1 MKISAKKKIE
11 SRKAILDAA
20 VDMIIEKG
28 IKGSSMR
35 AIARK
40 AGVGDA
46 TIYNYFP
53 SKESLVYGYYKDA
66 IENAIQ
72 TVENIGDLPAYNLNE
87 KIQVLMETILEK
99 FLGDRE
105 FVDQTFA
112 TVFFTPIPS
121 ARSLKE
127 IRGLFIRTV
136 EAYYTQSVDS
146 GDIPELMLRDLVYH
160 CVWDFFIAATMY
172 WLKDDSDQ
180 FANTTVLMEKSI
192 DLGYTVL
199 VSGVLD
205 KVTGLASFLF
215 KSHVLSRLDLL
226 MERRE
231 TFERIRQE
239 FMNHGNKE

>member
-1 MKISAKKKIE
+1 MKISAKQKQE

-28 IKGSSMR
+28 IKASSMR

-53 SKESLVYGYYKDA
+53 SKEALVYGYYRDA
-66 IENAIQ
+66 VESAVQ
-72 TVENIGDLPAYNLNE
+72 AVENIGDLQEYQLNE
-87 KIQVLMETILEK
+87 KIQALMEAVLEN

-112 TVFFTPIPS
+112 QAFFTPIPS
-121 ARSLKE
+121 ARAIKE
-127 IRGLFIRTV
+127 IRGLFVLAV
-136 EAYYTQSVDS
+136 EDFYKQSVES
-146 GDIPELMLRDLVYH
+146 GEIPELMLRDLVYQ

-180 FANTTVLMEKSI
+180 FANTTVFMEKSI

-199 VSGVLD
+199 ISGVLN

-226 MERRE
+226 VERKE
-231 TFERIRQE
+231 TFERVRQE
-239 FMNHGNKE
+239 FMSHGDK

>member
-1 MKISAKKKIE
+1 MKISAKQKIK

-28 IKGSSMR
+28 IKASSMR
-35 AIARK
+35 AIARR

-72 TVENIGDLPAYNLNE
+72 TVENIGNLPEYNLNE
-87 KIQVLMETILEK
+87 KIQVLMETILEN

-112 TVFFTPIPS
+112 SVFFTPIPS
-121 ARSLKE
+121 AISIKE

-136 EAYYTQSVDS
+136 EEYYQRSVDS
-146 GDIPELMLRDLVYH
+146 GEIPELMLRDLVYQ
-160 CVWDFFIAATMY
+160 CVWDFFIAAAMY

-180 FANTTVLMEKSI
+180 FANTTVFMEKSI

-239 FMNHGNKE
+239 FMNHGNKG